1 MGLLN
6 RAQAFQNGSPP
17 PQMASVR
24 TNPLSFALGGQ
35 SALQNINQSRGFAPQ
50 PSQAPWMQQQQGY
63 QPQITAASMGGGGG
77 GGDMMNIMRMFGLG
91 G

>member
-6 RAQAFQNGSPP
+6 RAQMQGASPP
-17 PQMASVR
+17 MPMQRMQP
-24 TNPLSFALGGQ
+24 NPM
-35 SALQNINQSRGFAPQ
+35 FAPQ
-50 PSQAPWMQQQQGY
+50 FLQSPWSQQQGY
-63 QPQITAASMGGGGG
+63 QPQVTSSSMQGGGG